1 MLDFKPQKEIVY
13 NRFLPY
19 KDQLDEESNKF
30 LSEIKYNLGRAV
42 IFKETS
48 PGVLYWSN
56 RLTNYLKLYGRKF
69 SKEDHLN
76 FVHIFFELTC
86 APNLDPQ
93 YVIAFG
99 HVLIQ
104 LLKKRE
110 LLSRDDLVLP
120 WRPLY
125 DLVEFTFYSKY
136 EVVGLKKHPLKLE
149 ETVKHVVRVS
159 RVYFSEESTQEM
171 LDEWRPLMC
180 PYDVTFGKAMFFF
193 SLFLPT
199 TLPPEKHDKSIKLWF
214 DELLGIWQSCTNS
227 ARWEENCLKLFSRLA
242 RDNIG
247 FVDWTPYLP
256 TLFSRIL
263 HTFNLPVGSSTSF
276 SSHKDYS
283 SIISSYVVW
292 TVNTMHHSS
301 ATQDH
306 LNKLFRALE
315 SFYHPSNNGRYTG
328 KLQRFLYNLPKEM
341 IKRLHREKFPKK
353 SWETP
358 IPEEFKLT
366 DDELTSFVE
375 CIKPAVMLAVFNK
388 TGSFDAAGALQNLS
402 LIKPDVVLPT
412 LLDKL
417 YVALATLTEPHQLTA
432 TLNCVT
438 SVARALVRPDAS
450 YPAGRRHVLTLL
462 QLVLPGIDPND
473 FRKSLGTFMFISTV
487 VCLVPVVDC
496 SEAVGVVEMTED
508 EKELCLA
515 TAQFEDFVLQ
525 FMDRC
530 FVMIEN
536 SSFENTSELD
546 STTMKADQRHSL
558 EGMMGMGVASTFHA
572 ILMQSSPKIFQSA
585 LEQLFAFC
593 SNKVLETKVA
603 GKMASDMCRA
613 AARTNAPATLK
624 MFVPHCCSVIEH
636 LTSVEGMSQEEE
648 VDDQLLWNLQ
658 ILSEVVRSSGVL
670 EYKEKLVAVIKATIH
685 LKCKEAAT
693 LGATLL
699 EHMLRPLAKIYPMEW
714 RSVLVDFGTP
724 PTEHLFIRDWGQPGD
739 LDNLNIQWHIP
750 NEEEKLLAKEL
761 LDTFLQPELTKVEKF
776 VDESLTLSREELQQC
791 LNIIAGCLLGAAI
804 LLPDWDRPPLENIG
818 LKTLVSRGRF
828 RNSAEMAPAV
838 SMGEENSRARIAE
851 LIHKLLDR
859 LLCHHEDDTK
869 ALLLIVKIYDLL
881 MLHVGGQRDEFDSRW
896 RSATSVKRAM
906 EDRLAGK
913 KKHVRPLLI
922 ERVQLQHEMRV
933 LDRVSTQLTSLHKV
947 LLDDLF
953 KLATTVY
960 TEVRIK
966 AQRVLSS
973 CIDVFDY
980 FARTLIPPILSKLQD
995 SPDVSH
1001 EEFKGALY
1009 VLLNNRMLF
1018 LVVHYWEVMVNVWPA
1033 IVKASHSEK
1042 PSITT
1047 LTSTLAEKMVKKYDT
1062 VAISRTITDEAV
1074 EQAKRLLSS
1083 SNPEP
1088 RTRLKQP
1095 FALTDSV
1102 LPDESQMQEAVEAW
1116 KATRETNLKNFQKLV
1131 ETLVD
1136 MLESDSLRWRYLQI
1150 CFNFVNLLIRYDVPL
1165 PANAV
1170 KLCVKFLNHDALVI
1184 RKVAIDAVGA
1194 ILKQQKRAHPKIIVN
1209 PYSLAGLPE
1218 PSTRVIQPGDREDNR
1233 WLHYCSSNLPKS
1245 KEEWQSCVFID
1256 KTHWGFY
1263 TWPTKLLTYA
1273 PVDQQPPLGRSRD
1286 ELSEEEKPIYEAFSQ
1301 EEFMSKFI
1309 SFLSLEDRKGKDKF
1323 NVHRFVLFK
1332 GLFRN
1337 FDDSFLDLIKPH
1349 LEKLCT
1355 DSQESRQRCAVEI
1368 IAAAIRGCKHWN
1380 YEKVESLWDFLLPLL
1395 RKALSA
1401 VNVETLEDWGTCMAT
1416 AVESRDPRRI
1426 YRFLELLIED
1436 PLDDQRG
1443 SFYDSSRLYLI
1454 QGAFCQQEW
1463 RVPEL
1468 LHRLVGEI
1476 ETHLNH
1482 PYKNVR
1488 DRLGSVLCSALM
1500 LDLKLP
1506 NGTQTLSPKRK
1517 EFVGKVLPQLTGL
1530 QELAREKEMG
1540 SSDVTAVKTEN
1551 VPDEEQNERSRED
1564 DERKEAIKRLKTMT
1578 NWLLSHAVRN
1588 LNSCPEE
1595 FFDLLPVIILFD
1607 SHEDDPELLHYC
1619 HRTITYLS
1627 QTELPSTMVPLA
1639 LQTVKQIASN
1649 TLWHP
1654 RRTVLEYLQVM
1665 MFANLFAITSNPQH
1679 IEDVKELVLTLLED
1693 EQLEVREMAAVTFSG
1708 LVHYGFLQLDD
1719 KLQKQFTK
1727 MANTELKKK
1736 RKGVIVGANGFNNDA
1751 ALIHRH
1757 AGVLGLASCVQAFP
1771 YDVPSWMPQILL
1783 DLGEH
1788 LHDPHPIQATVKK
1801 VMSDFRRTHHDNWQ
1815 EHKQKFTEDQ
1825 LLVLTDLL
1833 VSPCYY
1839 A

>member
-496 SEAVGVVEMTED
+496 SEAVGVVEMTEE

-558 EGMMGMGVASTFHA
+558 EGMMGMGV
-572 ILMQSSPKIFQSA
+572 
-585 LEQLFAFC
+585 
-593 SNKVLETKVA
+593 
-603 GKMASDMCRA
+603 
-613 AARTNAPATLK
+613 TNAPATLK

-658 ILSEVVRSSGVL
+658 ILSEVVRSSGAL

-881 MLHVGGQRDEFDSRW
+881 MLHVGGQRDEFDSR
-896 RSATSVKRAM
+896 RQ
-906 EDRLAGK
+906 
-913 KKHVRPLLI
+913 
-922 ERVQLQHEMRV
+922 ERMRV

-980 FARTLIPPILSKLQD
+980 FARTLIPPTLSKLQD

-1018 LVVHYWEVMVNVWPA
+1018 LVVHYWE
-1033 IVKASHSEK
+1033 ASHSEK

-1083 SNPEP
+1083 TNPEP

-1218 PSTRVIQPGDREDNR
+1218 PSTRVIEPGDREDNR

-1245 KEEWQSCVFID
+1245 KEEWQSYVFID

-1332 GLFRN
+1332 VR
-1337 FDDSFLDLIKPH
+1337 
-1349 LEKLCT
+1349 
-1355 DSQESRQRCAVEI
+1355 I
-1368 IAAAIRGCKHWN
+1368 II
-1380 YEKVESLWDFLLPLL
+1380 
-1395 RKALSA
+1395 
-1401 VNVETLEDWGTCMAT
+1401 
-1416 AVESRDPRRI
+1416 
-1426 YRFLELLIED
+1426 
-1436 PLDDQRG
+1436 
-1443 SFYDSSRLYLI
+1443 
-1454 QGAFCQQEW
+1454 
-1463 RVPEL
+1463 
-1468 LHRLVGEI
+1468 
-1476 ETHLNH
+1476 
-1482 PYKNVR
+1482 PY
-1488 DRLGSVLCSALM
+1488 
-1500 LDLKLP
+1500 
-1506 NGTQTLSPKRK
+1506 
-1517 EFVGKVLPQLTGL
+1517 
-1530 QELAREKEMG
+1530 
-1540 SSDVTAVKTEN
+1540 
-1551 VPDEEQNERSRED
+1551 
-1564 DERKEAIKRLKTMT
+1564 
-1578 NWLLSHAVRN
+1578 
-1588 LNSCPEE
+1588 
-1595 FFDLLPVIILFD
+1595 
-1607 SHEDDPELLHYC
+1607 
-1619 HRTITYLS
+1619 
-1627 QTELPSTMVPLA
+1627 
-1639 LQTVKQIASN
+1639 
-1649 TLWHP
+1649 
-1654 RRTVLEYLQVM
+1654 
-1665 MFANLFAITSNPQH
+1665 
-1679 IEDVKELVLTLLED
+1679 
-1693 EQLEVREMAAVTFSG
+1693 
-1708 LVHYGFLQLDD
+1708 
-1719 KLQKQFTK
+1719 
-1727 MANTELKKK
+1727 
-1736 RKGVIVGANGFNNDA
+1736 
-1751 ALIHRH
+1751 
-1757 AGVLGLASCVQAFP
+1757 
-1771 YDVPSWMPQILL
+1771 
-1783 DLGEH
+1783 
-1788 LHDPHPIQATVKK
+1788 
-1801 VMSDFRRTHHDNWQ
+1801 
-1815 EHKQKFTEDQ
+1815 
-1825 LLVLTDLL
+1825 
-1833 VSPCYY
+1833 
-1839 A
+1839 